1 MRSQFKILI
10 FLRLARKYNLA
21 ESITNLIGKSVGIF
35 SALFVAG
42 ITLSLKKKK
51 KGDFI
56 IND

>member
-51 KGDFI
+51 KKGI
-56 IND
+56 SS